1 MSGSRHTN
9 ALWAVAGAC
18 LVAAIALIAHT
29 YGRSRTE
36 GARIVPPAPPTTGVA
51 SEKPGAKTGASA
63 PARRAG
69 VAFAQEVEQV
79 QIGGGEQGAAL
90 AAAAAQRAAKMGKRS
105 RIGQTLMVGIREGW
119 SSKKPGLLG
128 EVPVGAV
135 ILYARNTGSAAHVKD
150 VIAQIR
156 AVQARL
162 TDIPPFIAIDHE
174 GGRVNR
180 LKFRPFTIYPSN
192 GDMAHK
198 ANALQAVRREGRT
211 MAAELMAAGIQVNL
225 APVMDVTTNPHNTD
239 IGTRSYGGDTRL
251 VQQLGVGFIESG
263 LTAGGFLTAKH
274 FPGYGPIAEN
284 PHEYLPTVDISRE
297 EWEAVHLPPFVA
309 AIQAGVPSFMTGHV
323 VYPALDP
330 SRTPASLSKAITTD
344 LLRGRLG
351 FRGLIMTDDLEMGA
365 ITRGYG
371 VPKASLMALNAG
383 ADMLLICHSEARQRA
398 TIKHLE
404 QALGSGQL
412 PHQRLNDAV
421 AMILSHKITQGVWT
435 PKG

>member
-1 MSGSRHTN
+1 
-9 ALWAVAGAC
+9 
-18 LVAAIALIAHT
+18 
-29 YGRSRTE
+29 
-36 GARIVPPAPPTTGVA
+36 
-51 SEKPGAKTGASA
+51 
-63 PARRAG
+63 
-69 VAFAQEVEQV
+69 
-79 QIGGGEQGAAL
+79 
-90 AAAAAQRAAKMGKRS
+90 
-105 RIGQTLMVGIREGW
+105 
-119 SSKKPGLLG
+119 
-128 EVPVGAV
+128 
-135 ILYARNTGSAAHVKD
+135 VKD

-412 PHQRLNDAV
+412 PHQRINDAV